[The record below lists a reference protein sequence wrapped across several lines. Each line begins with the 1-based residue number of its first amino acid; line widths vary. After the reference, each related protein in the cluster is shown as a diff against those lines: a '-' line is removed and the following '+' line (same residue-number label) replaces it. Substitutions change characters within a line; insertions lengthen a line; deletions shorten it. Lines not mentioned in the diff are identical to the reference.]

1 MDRGLKVFLLGNI
14 NQLDSNEG
22 HDQGVQVFVQV
33 LFPVYLLKQ
42 EPGADLATLEGAEA
56 FVT

>member
-22 HDQGVQVFVQV
+22 HDQVFVQV

-42 EPGADLATLEGAEA
+42 VPGADLATLEGAEA

>member
-1 MDRGLKVFLLGNI
+1 MFLLGNI